1 MTRRDLEKLRVALRG
16 LSGGNLLVIV
26 KAGDRTRAKGQ
37 TRVPIVYTKGV
48 SKRGMS
54 VERFVA
60 VTATNAAKVLG
71 LYPRKGAIAP
81 GSDADL
87 VVFDASVRKTLGAAD
102 LHGRDY
108 SAWEGWEV
116 HGWPEVVL
124 LRGRSSS
131 TGASSAGRIVSTQAL
146 SAPSV
151 PRELGGGPPWRTPV
165 SRRHPAGEGERHAS
179 GSRSPSGCDGDCSSR
194 GTARPGRGGEPV
206 RAPVAA
212 PQRHVGPRGADPVR
226 SGAPGGARRHR
237 GHHRPR
243 RARWRPGRSRLQPRL
258 AGLAEPPAPGA
269 GGLAHRPERAGA
281 GGEARLAL
289 PRRLP
294 RALGGARQR
303 ARPGRG
309 RGRASR
315 LDRARASHPLPT
327 PGGESC
333 TQRRGRR
340 LTATGQGGSSGS
352 WWRISSSSGSSGR
365 RCCDGACRPGT
376 EAAGGRGAGR
386 AAATYSQTKRQ
397 VAVHMVR
404 SAGRGRRPRR
414 CYTRRR
420 P

>member
-179 GSRSPSGCDGDCSSR
+179 GSRSPSGCHGSCSAGAPGQGPTVRARRTGR
-194 GTARPGRGGEPV
+194 GAASDQRGRGLRERGGGGRGGAGRPS
-206 RAPVAA
+206 A
-212 PQRHVGPRGADPVR
+212 
-226 SGAPGGARRHR
+226 SLPG
-237 GHHRPR
+237 
-243 RARWRPGRSRLQPRL
+243 
-258 AGLAEPPAPGA
+258 
-269 GGLAHRPERAGA
+269 
-281 GGEARLAL
+281 
-289 PRRLP
+289 LP
-294 RALGGARQR
+294 RAV
-303 ARPGRG
+303 
-309 RGRASR
+309 R
-315 LDRARASHPLPT
+315 LD
-327 PGGESC
+327 
-333 TQRRGRR
+333 
-340 LTATGQGGSSGS
+340 
-352 WWRISSSSGSSGR
+352 
-365 RCCDGACRPGT
+365 DGA
-376 EAAGGRGAGR
+376 
-386 AAATYSQTKRQ
+386 
-397 VAVHMVR
+397 VAVHAARVAAR
-404 SAGRGRRPRR
+404 REGRR
-414 CYTRRR
+414 
-420 P
+420 